1 MPRKN
6 IKNNLSQDEVV
17 VLAKLAG
24 LHLSEEKVEKYRQQL
39 EETVNYVKNLNQ
51 LNTEKVK
58 PTSQTTSLTNVFFP
72 DGERNTRGLDQKE
85 ALKNAPNKKGNYFIV
100 KRIL

>member
-1 MPRKN
+1 MLRK
-6 IKNNLSQDEVV
+6 ISKNNLSKDEVV
-17 VLAKLAG
+17 ALAKLAG
-24 LHLSEEKVEKYRQQL
+24 LHLLEEKVEKYRQQL
-39 EETVNYVKNLNQ
+39 EKTVDYVKNLNQ

-85 ALKNAPNKKGNYFIV
+85 VLKNALNKKGNYFVV